1 MLNLDAELNVI
12 CRLVTLAVF
21 QPAKFWLKTV
31 APENSCDIS
40 VAAAVFQP
48 LIGVLN
54 AAAAESIE
62 AMLATLATFQRAKF
76 WLKVEAPEKA
86 FARSVTEAVFHLDI
100 SALNAEFWRNN
111 SAMLLTQLVSQSWMA
126 PPYVVSAITGFAV

>member
-21 QPAKFWLKTV
+21 QLAKSWLKTA

-40 VAAAVFQP
+40 IAAAVFQP

-62 AMLATLATFQRAKF
+62 AMLATLATFHPPMLT
-76 WLKVEAPEKA
+76 LKADADSNKAEK
-86 FARSVTEAVFHLDI
+86 SVTEAVFQ
-100 SALNAEFWRNN
+100 E
-111 SAMLLTQLVSQSWMA
+111 AM
-126 PPYVVSAITGFAV
+126 F